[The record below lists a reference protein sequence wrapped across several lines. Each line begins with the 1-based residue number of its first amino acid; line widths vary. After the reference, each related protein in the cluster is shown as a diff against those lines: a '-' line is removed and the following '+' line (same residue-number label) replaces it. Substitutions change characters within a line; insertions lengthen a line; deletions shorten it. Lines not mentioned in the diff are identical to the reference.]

1 MRHSLSEDGI
11 ILDIVSRMSGQKM
24 PDQEV
29 NNLIKKRDQLNA
41 KIQQA
46 KAKESAKKRKLETQ
60 AKILLGSS
68 LLNRIQSND
77 EKADSIFKWCREAL
91 TDKDKERLDAVLN
104 KSTEKNAASDTTNN
118 QTSQNTE

>member
-1 MRHSLSEDGI
+1 MTD
-11 ILDIVSRMSGQKM
+11 DAVT
-24 PDQEV
+24 
-29 NNLIKKRDQLNA
+29 NLIKKRDQLNA

-46 KAKESAKKRKLETQ
+46 KAKETEKRRKLETQ

-91 TDKDKERLDAVLN
+91 TDKDKERLDAALN
-104 KSTEKNAASDTTNN
+104 KSTEKNMASDTTKN
-118 QTSQNTE
+118 QTSQDTV

>member
-1 MRHSLSEDGI
+1 
-11 ILDIVSRMSGQKM
+11 M

-29 NNLIKKRDQLNA
+29 ENLIKKRDQLNA

-68 LLNRIQSND
+68 LLNRIQSKD

-91 TDKDKERLDAVLN
+91 TDKDKERLDAALN
-104 KSTEKNAASDTTNN
+104 KSIEKKTVS
-118 QTSQNTE
+118 